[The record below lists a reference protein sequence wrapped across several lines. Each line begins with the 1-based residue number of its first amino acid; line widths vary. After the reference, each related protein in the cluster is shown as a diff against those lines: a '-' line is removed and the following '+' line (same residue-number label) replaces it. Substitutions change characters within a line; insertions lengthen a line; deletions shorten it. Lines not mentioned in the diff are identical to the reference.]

1 MNKHQQKSNEL
12 SLPSTGMG
20 CQFLHLCFHS
30 SNMYNRGYV
39 VLGAGD
45 TMRRK
50 TNEISALMEFSLMEK
65 DQRVST
71 QVPCKVVTRALH
83 M

>member
-1 MNKHQQKSNEL
+1 
-12 SLPSTGMG
+12 
-20 CQFLHLCFHS
+20 
-30 SNMYNRGYV
+30 MYNRGYV